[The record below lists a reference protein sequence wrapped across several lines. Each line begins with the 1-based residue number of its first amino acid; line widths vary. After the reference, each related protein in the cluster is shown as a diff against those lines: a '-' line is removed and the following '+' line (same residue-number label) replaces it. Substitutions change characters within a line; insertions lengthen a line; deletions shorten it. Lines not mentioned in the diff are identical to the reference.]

1 MLDPLESGKDVT
13 ITKNPVSFFS
23 TGENNR
29 DYILDGTVLSVLC
42 PILSGDLSLVGL
54 EDGLTPALPHQ
65 VDHLLILVE
74 FEPEFD
80 L

>member
-1 MLDPLESGKDVT
+1 ML
-13 ITKNPVSFFS
+13 NYCQ
-23 TGENNR
+23 
-29 DYILDGTVLSVLC
+29 DYILDGTVLIL
-42 PILSGDLSLVGL
+42 ILSGDRSLVGL

>member
-1 MLDPLESGKDVT
+1 ML
-13 ITKNPVSFFS
+13 NYCQ
-23 TGENNR
+23 
-29 DYILDGTVLSVLC
+29 DYILDGTVLSL
-42 PILSGDLSLVGL
+42 ILSGDLSLVGL

-74 FEPEFD
+74 LEPEFD

>member
-1 MLDPLESGKDVT
+1 MLDQLESRKDVT
-13 ITKNPVSFFS
+13 ITKNPDSFFS

-29 DYILDGTVLSVLC
+29 DYILDGTVLSL
-42 PILSGDLSLVGL
+42 IISGDLSLVGL
-54 EDGLTPALPHQ
+54 QDGLTPALPHQ

-74 FEPEFD
+74 LEPEFD

>member
-1 MLDPLESGKDVT
+1 MLLL
-13 ITKNPVSFFS
+13 S
-23 TGENNR
+23 TCR
-29 DYILDGTVLSVLC
+29 DYILDGTVLSL
-42 PILSGDLSLVGL
+42 ILSGDLSLVGL

-74 FEPEFD
+74 LEPEFD